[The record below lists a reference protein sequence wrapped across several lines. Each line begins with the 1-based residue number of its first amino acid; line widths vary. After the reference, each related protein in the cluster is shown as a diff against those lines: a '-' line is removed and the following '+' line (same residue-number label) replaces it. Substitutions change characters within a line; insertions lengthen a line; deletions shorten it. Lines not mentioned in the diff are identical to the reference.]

1 MGTAFACHMGWHDRA
16 GPSVVFSGMP
26 SRASFSLV
34 VLVLLSSVGCD
45 STDPQV
51 ALHALGASRNLS
63 ATVGEQVSMSWSFI
77 EFPGERY
84 SGCGQEAWHVIVSH
98 TLTTDTGLSLD
109 ELSHCA
115 SEATPAEDCVALDA
129 TGWLDHPTPYSI
141 ARYSDFDGV
150 VTAVVTC
157 DADTAARVELCVT
170 VGGPNHCE
178 SYTVTC
184 GIGAPPPDGGMD
196 ASIDGAVDAGPDA
209 APDASPDAAPDA
221 DAGCPH
227 AGCIACESVMLTSGF
242 ASICTDGGGCG
253 ELVNTGCEGRSFIFE
268 RTGAT
273 YRVSAT
279 TTGAITSTS
288 AGTLD
293 ATSTEVTDVPADTD
307 VTMMLTG
314 GGELQVRMS
323 GDVVTLHNFAP

>member
-1 MGTAFACHMGWHDRA
+1 MGWHDKL
-16 GPSVVFSGMP
+16 GPWMALMGMP

-51 ALHALGASRNLS
+51 TLSALGASRNLS
-63 ATVGEQVSMSWSFI
+63 ATVGEQVSMSWRFR

-84 SGCGQEAWHVIVSH
+84 SGCSQEAWHVIVSH
-98 TLTTDTGLSLD
+98 ALTTDTGLSLD

-115 SEATPAEDCVALDA
+115 SEATPDEDCVALDA

-141 ARYSDFDGV
+141 ARYSDFEGV
-150 VTAVVTC
+150 LTAVVTC
-157 DADTAARVELCVT
+157 DADTAARVELCMT

-184 GIGAPPPDGGMD
+184 GVGAPPPDGGVD
-196 ASIDGAVDAGPDA
+196 ASTDGAIDAGPDA
-209 APDASPDAAPDA
+209 APDASPDASSDAAPDA

-227 AGCIACESVMLTSGF
+227 AGCIACESVMLTGGF

-253 ELVNTGCEGRSFIFE
+253 ALVNTGCEGRSFIFE

-273 YRVSAT
+273 YRVSAA
-279 TTGAITSTS
+279 TTGAIVSTS

-293 ATSTEVTDVPADTD
+293 ATSTEVTDLPADTE
-307 VTMMLTG
+307 VTMALSS
-314 GGELQVRMS
+314 GGELRIRMT
-323 GDVVTLHNFAP
+323 GDVVTVHNYVP